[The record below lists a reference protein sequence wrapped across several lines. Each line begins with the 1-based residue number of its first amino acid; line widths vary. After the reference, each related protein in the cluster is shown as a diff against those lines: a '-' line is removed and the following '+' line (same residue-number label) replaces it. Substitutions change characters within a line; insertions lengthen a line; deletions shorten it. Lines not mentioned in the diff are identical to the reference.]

1 MRIIN
6 HINQWIHAQTARDP
20 NRSLGF
26 VPTMGN
32 LHQGHL
38 SLIKKAQEENDDVI
52 VSVFVNATQFNSP
65 DDFKQYPRTLE
76 ADVALL
82 TNAGVSYCLCPTH
95 EMMYPDGYHYQ
106 IHENNLSLMMEGE
119 HRPGHFNGV
128 LTVVMKLFNLVKPT
142 SAYFGE
148 KDYQQLELIRKMVDA
163 FFMPIKI
170 VACPTIRETSGL
182 AFSSRNNRLSK
193 AGRKT
198 ADHFASI
205 FHSAASA
212 ESAIELLANHPIEI
226 AYIKDNNERR
236 YAAVI
241 IDGIRLIDNYCI

>member
-6 HINQWIHAQTARDP
+6 HINDWMHVQTARDP
-20 NRSLGF
+20 QKTLGF

-38 SLIKKAQEENDDVI
+38 SLIKKALEENDDVI
-52 VSVFVNATQFNSP
+52 VSIFINATQFNSP

-76 ADVALL
+76 ADLALL
-82 TNAGVSYCLCPTH
+82 TAAGVSYCLCPTH

-106 IHENNLSLMMEGE
+106 VHENNFSLIMEGE

-148 KDYQQLELIRKMVDA
+148 KDYQQLELIRKMVNA
-163 FFMPIKI
+163 FFMPLQI
-170 VACPTIRETSGL
+170 VSCPTIREESGL
-182 AFSSRNNRLSK
+182 ACSSRNNRLS
-193 AGRKT
+193 ADGRKT
-198 ADHFASI
+198 ADLFASI
-205 FHSAASA
+205 FHAAPST
-212 ESAIELLANHPIEI
+212 ESAIECLHAHPIEI
-226 AYIKDNNERR
+226 EYIKDTNGRR